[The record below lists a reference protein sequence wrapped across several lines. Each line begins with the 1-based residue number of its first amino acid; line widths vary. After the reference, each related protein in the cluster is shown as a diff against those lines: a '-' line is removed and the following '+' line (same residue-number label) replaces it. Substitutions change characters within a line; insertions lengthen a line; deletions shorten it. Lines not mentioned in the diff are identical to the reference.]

1 MRVADEYGP
10 ARSQREQIASWIG
23 VFLLYEPPVKG
34 RLQAV
39 DDHEPTSIVRI
50 TCHEGFCQ
58 IVQTRPVDHNS
69 RPTYRVDEWSSRGVT
84 QHVHVASLC
93 RVHEGLTHIAM
104 NHELTVLE
112 NLSSLI
118 LSSTMDRYLTAV
130 NARSDI
136 ITYIAVTVDLQ
147 SIRSRTQ
154 PASDEPMASQVVQQ
168 DVLPALV
175 VCVDHE
181 PGRALVS
188 LDWKFQS
195 INHQDL
201 RVQSR
206 MRKSQP
212 VLPVQ
217 PSVEV
222 IV

>member
-1 MRVADEYGP
+1 ML
-10 ARSQREQIASWIG
+10 
-23 VFLLYEPPVKG
+23 LLYEPPVIG
-34 RLQAV
+34 RFQAV

-58 IVQTRPVDHNS
+58 VVETRPVDHNS
-69 RPTYRVDEWSSRGVT
+69 RPTYRVDEWSSRCVT

-93 RVHEGLTHIAM
+93 GVHEGLTHVAM

-112 NLSSLI
+112 NLSGLI
-118 LSSTMDRYLTAV
+118 LSRTMDRYFTAV

-136 ITYIAVTVDLQ
+136 ITYIAVTINLQ

-154 PASDEPMASQVVQQ
+154 PASHEPMASQVVQQ

-175 VCVDHE
+175 VRVNYK
-181 PGRALVS
+181 PGSALVS
-188 LDWKFQS
+188 LDRKFQS
-195 INHQDL
+195 INHQYL

>member
-1 MRVADEYGP
+1 ML
-10 ARSQREQIASWIG
+10 
-23 VFLLYEPPVKG
+23 LLYEPPVIG
-34 RLQAV
+34 RFQAV

-58 IVQTRPVDHNS
+58 VVETRPVDHDS

-104 NHELTVLE
+104 NHELAVLE
-112 NLSSLI
+112 NLSGLI
-118 LSSTMDRYLTAV
+118 LSGTMDRYFTAV

-136 ITYIAVTVDLQ
+136 ISYIAVTINLQ
-147 SIRSRTQ
+147 CIRSRTQ

-175 VCVDHE
+175 VRVDHK
-181 PGRALVS
+181 PGRTLVS
-188 LDWKFQS
+188 LDRKFQS
-195 INHQDL
+195 INHKHL
-201 RVQSR
+201 RVESW
-206 MRKSQP
+206 MGESGL
-212 VLPVQ
+212 VLPVE

-222 IV
+222 IVRQWDGREDLIQGLVVQL

>member
-1 MRVADEYGP
+1 
-10 ARSQREQIASWIG
+10 
-23 VFLLYEPPVKG
+23 
-34 RLQAV
+34 
-39 DDHEPTSIVRI
+39 
-50 TCHEGFCQ
+50 
-58 IVQTRPVDHNS
+58 
-69 RPTYRVDEWSSRGVT
+69 
-84 QHVHVASLC
+84 
-93 RVHEGLTHIAM
+93 M
-104 NHELTVLE
+104 NYELTVSV
-112 NLSSLI
+112 NLSILI
-118 LSSTMDRYLTAV
+118 LSGTMYRYFTAV

-136 ITYIAVTVDLQ
+136 ITYIAVTIDLQ

-154 PASDEPMASQVVQQ
+154 PGSDEPVASQVVQQ

-175 VCVDHE
+175 VRVDHK

-188 LDWKFQS
+188 LNRKFQS
-195 INHQDL
+195 INHQHL

>member
-1 MRVADEYGP
+1 
-10 ARSQREQIASWIG
+10 
-23 VFLLYEPPVKG
+23 
-34 RLQAV
+34 
-39 DDHEPTSIVRI
+39 
-50 TCHEGFCQ
+50 
-58 IVQTRPVDHNS
+58 
-69 RPTYRVDEWSSRGVT
+69 
-84 QHVHVASLC
+84 
-93 RVHEGLTHIAM
+93 M

-118 LSSTMDRYLTAV
+118 LSSTMNRYFTAV

-136 ITYIAVTVDLQ
+136 ITYIAVTINLQ

-154 PASDEPMASQVVQQ
+154 PASDEPVASQVVQQ

-175 VCVDHE
+175 VRVDHK
-181 PGRALVS
+181 PCRALVS
-188 LDWKFQS
+188 FNWKFQS
-195 INHQDL
+195 INHQYL
-201 RVQSR
+201 RVQSP